1 MSIERRISHRLV
13 NYWQQ
18 IKGDRLLPSVSD
30 IDYEDIQDM
39 WSDCFLIGINDSKNG
54 MEIAT
59 LYDYIGEAVS
69 PLFIQ
74 ETGKPS
80 YLVTLPYDKLVR
92 IYREMCMTNLPVVE
106 DVDEYHYAGHSLK
119 FRQCLLPL
127 GEKSITSIFG
137 GMRYKKL

>member
-18 IKGDRLLPSVSD
+18 IKGDRLLPLVSD

-39 WSDCFLIGINDSKNG
+39 WTDCFLIRINGNSNG
-54 MEIAT
+54 LELT
-59 LYDYIGEAVS
+59 TTYDYVGDS
-69 PLFIQ
+69 LRSLFI
-74 ETGKPS
+74 EEIGKPS
-80 YLVTLPYDKLVR
+80 HLASLPYEKLLR
-92 IYREMCMTNLPVVE
+92 IYQEMCMTNLPVVE
-106 DVDEYHYAGHSLK
+106 DVEEFHHMGYDLK

-127 GEKSITSIFG
+127 GDKGITSIFG